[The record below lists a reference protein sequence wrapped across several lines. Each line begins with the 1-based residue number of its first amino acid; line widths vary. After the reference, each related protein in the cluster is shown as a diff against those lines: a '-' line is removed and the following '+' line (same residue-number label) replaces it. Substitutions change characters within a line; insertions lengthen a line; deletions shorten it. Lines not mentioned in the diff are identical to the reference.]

1 MSALENVHYG
11 LKHHLKWLSPQ
22 IVHYLRVW
30 GRFTAKVA
38 TTPALREK
46 AADGVSAERSST
58 PCIAAEGELSMAR
71 GLCHSKGKRAPDPQ
85 LSSGRAPVPKFSTRR
100 APVHSTVS
108 VPVPE
113 FSPGSPEAHK
123 CPPSHRSCF
132 LHRCRL
138 ATLCSPSAHHQCSGS
153 SRYPRTDILQRRS
166 GRSFPRLH
174 LQSLRPRGP
183 LAR

>member
-11 LKHHLKWLSPQ
+11 FKHHLKWLSLQ

-85 LSSGRAPVPKFSTRR
+85 LSPGRAPVPEFSPRR
-100 APVHSTVS
+100 APVPTPPEHSTVS
-108 VPVPE
+108 APVPE
-113 FSPGSPEAHK
+113 FSPGRPEAHK
-123 CPPSHRSCF
+123 CPPSHPLLPPPPLSSGNP
-132 LHRCRL
+132 LL
-138 ATLCSPSAHHQCSGS
+138 ALSPPSMQWELPISE
-153 SRYPRTDILQRRS
+153 D
-166 GRSFPRLH
+166 
-174 LQSLRPRGP
+174 
-183 LAR
+183 